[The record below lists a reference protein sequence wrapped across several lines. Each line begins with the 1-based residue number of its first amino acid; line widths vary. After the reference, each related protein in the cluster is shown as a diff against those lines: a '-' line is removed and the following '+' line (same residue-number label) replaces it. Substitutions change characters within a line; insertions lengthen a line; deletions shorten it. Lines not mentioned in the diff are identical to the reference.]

1 MRVLITGA
9 AGFVAG
15 HLIDFLLREEP
26 AAQVL
31 GVVRPHGTP
40 GGRARRRVSFA
51 EADLEEPAAVE
62 AVFDLMPPDRIVHLA
77 AQSSVHH
84 SFADPAGTLRTN
96 VLPLVHLLEAVRRR
110 GLRPRVLAAGSA
122 DEYGLVRPEDVPVTE
137 SLALRPASP
146 YAVSKATQTFL
157 ALQYAQAHGL
167 GVLATRT
174 FPHTGPG
181 RGEVFA
187 ESSFARQVA
196 AVEAGLLPPVLH
208 VGNLD
213 VVRDFTDV
221 RDVVRAYW
229 LLLDKGEAGEVYNV
243 CRGTGVRL
251 REVLDTLIRL
261 AGAQVELRQDPARLR
276 PSDAPILV
284 GDPGKLRRATGWVPR
299 LPLETTLKD
308 LLDHWRA
315 RLAPAGQA
323 APPERRRT

>member
-1 MRVLITGA
+1 MKVLVTGA

-15 HLIDFLLREEP
+15 HLVDWLLREEP

-40 GGRARRRVSFA
+40 GGGARPRLRFA
-51 EADLEEPAAVE
+51 EADLEDPAAVE
-62 AVFDLMPPDRIVHLA
+62 AVFDLMGPDRIVHLA

-110 GLRPRVLAAGSA
+110 GLFPRVLVAGSA
-122 DEYGLVRPEDVPVTE
+122 DEYGLARPEDVPLTE
-137 SLALRPASP
+137 SADLHPTSP
-146 YAVSKATQTFL
+146 YAVSKVTQTLL
-157 ALQYAQAHGL
+157 ALQYAHAHGL

-187 ESSFARQVA
+187 ESSFARQIA
-196 AVEAGLLPPVLH
+196 AIEAGLVPPVLH

-229 LLLDKGEAGEVYNV
+229 MLLDQGEAGEVYNV
-243 CRGTGVRL
+243 CRGEGVRL
-251 REVLDTLIRL
+251 RDVLQTLIRL
-261 AGAQVELRQDPARLR
+261 AGVRVELVQDPARLR

-284 GDPGKLRRATGWVPR
+284 GDPGKLRRATGWEPR
-299 LPLETTLKD
+299 LPLETTLGD
-308 LLDHWRA
+308 LLGYWRG
-315 RLAPAGQA
+315 RVAPASQGATGRRQA
-323 APPERRRT
+323 